1 MFSFLIL
8 GGFRVLGVFDFLFDG
23 DSTLLVSSL
32 FDLRGLLRFRCL
44 HLFDYRGLLRFRC
57 LRFLFRGRLRFRCLH
72 FYCRGLLRFRCLRCL
87 ILGGVYVLG
96 VSIS

>member
-1 MFSFLIL
+1 MASCFDFTGFLHFRCLLFFIL

-57 LRFLFRGRLRFRCLH
+57 LRFLFRGRLHFRCLH
-72 FYCRGLLRFRCLRCL
+72 FLL
-87 ILGGVYVLG
+87 
-96 VSIS
+96 